1 MRMDG
6 PGKAMNVSELLK
18 EQKLLLFFIFYF
30 LFFIFYFF
38 IFYCASRTTTMPGL
52 SGPAGQQP
60 CPDPVYFIV
69 PVGQQPCLDFSGRQ
83 DSNHIRIPFILLCQ
97 KDNNHAWTFRAGRTA
112 TISGSRYFIV
122 PVGQQPCL
130 DFSGR
135 QDSNHIRIPL
145 FYCASR
151 TTTMP
156 GLFGPAGQ
164 QPYPDP
170 VYFIVPVGQQ
180 PCLDFSGRQDS
191 NHIRIPFILYTC
203 VDIYIYV
210 SFIIIILVAMGHQS

>member
-18 EQKLLLFFIFYF
+18 EQKLLLL
-30 LFFIFYFF
+30 LFFFF
-38 IFYCASRTTTMPGL
+38 FYCASRTTTMPGL

-122 PVGQQPCL
+122 PVGQRPCL

-170 VYFIVPVGQQ
+170 V
-180 PCLDFSGRQDS
+180 
-191 NHIRIPFILYTC
+191 ILLC
-203 VDIYIYV
+203 
-210 SFIIIILVAMGHQS
+210 Q

>member
-6 PGKAMNVSELLK
+6 LGKAMNVSELFK
-18 EQKLLLFFIFYF
+18 EQKLYIY
-30 LFFIFYFF
+30 IYFF
-38 IFYCASRTTTMPGL
+38 F
-52 SGPAGQQP
+52 
-60 CPDPVYFIV
+60 FE
-69 PVGQQPCLDFSGRQ
+69 
-83 DSNHIRIPFILLCQ
+83 
-97 KDNNHAWTFRAGRTA
+97 
-112 TISGSRYFIV
+112 

-170 VYFIVPVGQQ
+170 V
-180 PCLDFSGRQDS
+180 
-191 NHIRIPFILYTC
+191 ILLC
-203 VDIYIYV
+203 
-210 SFIIIILVAMGHQS
+210 Q

>member
-18 EQKLLLFFIFYF
+18 EQKLLLLLFFFFI
-30 LFFIFYFF
+30 
-38 IFYCASRTTTMPGL
+38 M
-52 SGPAGQQP
+52 
-60 CPDPVYFIV
+60 
-69 PVGQQPCLDFSGRQ
+69 
-83 DSNHIRIPFILLCQ
+83 
-97 KDNNHAWTFRAGRTA
+97 
-112 TISGSRYFIV
+112 

-156 GLFGPAGQ
+156 GLFGPVGQ

-170 VYFIVPVGQQ
+170 V
-180 PCLDFSGRQDS
+180 
-191 NHIRIPFILYTC
+191 ILLC
-203 VDIYIYV
+203 
-210 SFIIIILVAMGHQS
+210 Q

>member
-18 EQKLLLFFIFYF
+18 EQKLLLLL
-30 LFFIFYFF
+30 LFFF
-38 IFYCASRTTTMPGL
+38 
-52 SGPAGQQP
+52 
-60 CPDPVYFIV
+60 
-69 PVGQQPCLDFSGRQ
+69 
-83 DSNHIRIPFILLCQ
+83 
-97 KDNNHAWTFRAGRTA
+97 
-112 TISGSRYFIV
+112 FIV

-170 VYFIVPVGQQ
+170 V
-180 PCLDFSGRQDS
+180 
-191 NHIRIPFILYTC
+191 ILLC
-203 VDIYIYV
+203 
-210 SFIIIILVAMGHQS
+210 Q

>member
-1 MRMDG
+1 
-6 PGKAMNVSELLK
+6 
-18 EQKLLLFFIFYF
+18 
-30 LFFIFYFF
+30 
-38 IFYCASRTTTMPGL
+38 MPGL
-52 SGPAGQQP
+52 FGPAGQQP
-60 CPDPVYFIV
+60 YPDPV
-69 PVGQQPCLDFSGRQ
+69 
-83 DSNHIRIPFILLCQ
+83 
-97 KDNNHAWTFRAGRTA
+97 
-112 TISGSRYFIV
+112 YFIV

-191 NHIRIPFILYTC
+191 NHIRIPLFYCASRTTTMPGLFGPAGQQPYPDPVILYTC

>member
-1 MRMDG
+1 
-6 PGKAMNVSELLK
+6 
-18 EQKLLLFFIFYF
+18 
-30 LFFIFYFF
+30 
-38 IFYCASRTTTMPGL
+38 MPGL
-52 SGPAGQQP
+52 FGPAGQQP
-60 CPDPVYFIV
+60 YPDPVILLCQKDNNHAWTFRAGRTATISGSRYFIV

-83 DSNHIRIPFILLCQ
+83 DSNHIRIPLFYCARRTTTMPGLFGPAGQQPYPDPVILLCQ

-170 VYFIVPVGQQ
+170 VYFIYMCRHIHICIIYYYYFGSNGASIMKNAWNMILLIVPLEV
-180 PCLDFSGRQDS
+180 
-191 NHIRIPFILYTC
+191 
-203 VDIYIYV
+203 
-210 SFIIIILVAMGHQS
+210 

>member
-18 EQKLLLFFIFYF
+18 EQKLSLLLLFF
-30 LFFIFYFF
+30 
-38 IFYCASRTTTMPGL
+38 FYCASRTTTMPGL

-83 DSNHIRIPFILLCQ
+83 DSNHIRIPLFYCASRTTTMPGL
-97 KDNNHAWTFRAGRTA
+97 FGPAGQQPYPDPV
-112 TISGSRYFIV
+112 YFIV

-191 NHIRIPFILYTC
+191 NHIRIPFILLC
-203 VDIYIYV
+203 
-210 SFIIIILVAMGHQS
+210 Q

>member
-18 EQKLLLFFIFYF
+18 EQKLLLFF
-30 LFFIFYFF
+30 FFF
-38 IFYCASRTTTMPGL
+38 
-52 SGPAGQQP
+52 
-60 CPDPVYFIV
+60 
-69 PVGQQPCLDFSGRQ
+69 
-83 DSNHIRIPFILLCQ
+83 
-97 KDNNHAWTFRAGRTA
+97 
-112 TISGSRYFIV
+112 FIV

-170 VYFIVPVGQQ
+170 V
-180 PCLDFSGRQDS
+180 
-191 NHIRIPFILYTC
+191 ILLC
-203 VDIYIYV
+203 
-210 SFIIIILVAMGHQS
+210 Q

>member
-18 EQKLLLFFIFYF
+18 EQKLLL
-30 LFFIFYFF
+30 LFFF
-38 IFYCASRTTTMPGL
+38 
-52 SGPAGQQP
+52 
-60 CPDPVYFIV
+60 FIV
-69 PVGQQPCLDFSGRQ
+69 PVGQQPCLDF
-83 DSNHIRIPFILLCQ
+83 P
-97 KDNNHAWTFRAGRTA
+97 
-112 TISGSRYFIV
+112 
-122 PVGQQPCL
+122 
-130 DFSGR
+130 GR

-170 VYFIVPVGQQ
+170 V
-180 PCLDFSGRQDS
+180 
-191 NHIRIPFILYTC
+191 ILLC
-203 VDIYIYV
+203 
-210 SFIIIILVAMGHQS
+210 Q

>member
-18 EQKLLLFFIFYF
+18 EQKLLLLLLLL
-30 LFFIFYFF
+30 LFF
-38 IFYCASRTTTMPGL
+38 
-52 SGPAGQQP
+52 
-60 CPDPVYFIV
+60 
-69 PVGQQPCLDFSGRQ
+69 
-83 DSNHIRIPFILLCQ
+83 
-97 KDNNHAWTFRAGRTA
+97 
-112 TISGSRYFIV
+112 FIV

-170 VYFIVPVGQQ
+170 
-180 PCLDFSGRQDS
+180 
-191 NHIRIPFILYTC
+191 
-203 VDIYIYV
+203 
-210 SFIIIILVAMGHQS
+210 IILLCQ

>member
-18 EQKLLLFFIFYF
+18 EQKLLL
-30 LFFIFYFF
+30 LFF
-38 IFYCASRTTTMPGL
+38 
-52 SGPAGQQP
+52 
-60 CPDPVYFIV
+60 
-69 PVGQQPCLDFSGRQ
+69 
-83 DSNHIRIPFILLCQ
+83 
-97 KDNNHAWTFRAGRTA
+97 
-112 TISGSRYFIV
+112 FIV

-170 VYFIVPVGQQ
+170 V
-180 PCLDFSGRQDS
+180 
-191 NHIRIPFILYTC
+191 ILLC
-203 VDIYIYV
+203 
-210 SFIIIILVAMGHQS
+210 Q

>member
-18 EQKLLLFFIFYF
+18 EQKLFFIF
-30 LFFIFYFF
+30 FF
-38 IFYCASRTTTMPGL
+38 
-52 SGPAGQQP
+52 
-60 CPDPVYFIV
+60 
-69 PVGQQPCLDFSGRQ
+69 
-83 DSNHIRIPFILLCQ
+83 
-97 KDNNHAWTFRAGRTA
+97 
-112 TISGSRYFIV
+112 FIV

-170 VYFIVPVGQQ
+170 V
-180 PCLDFSGRQDS
+180 
-191 NHIRIPFILYTC
+191 ILLC
-203 VDIYIYV
+203 
-210 SFIIIILVAMGHQS
+210 Q